1 MQFRHFIDCGIW
13 VIPQRLVYGECT
25 AHNNFG
31 RLREDDLFMLFKIN
45 IRLFYAERRVLTTLL
60 KSDDAFAEQPLYFGN
75 QEGSE
80 NFAKSNYL
88 LWYYALRLSANVEN
102 ESLDKHPF
110 AY

>member
-1 MQFRHFIDCGIW
+1 MTFSCYLKLILDFLCRAACLI
-13 VIPQRLVYGECT
+13 
-25 AHNNFG
+25 
-31 RLREDDLFMLFKIN
+31 
-45 IRLFYAERRVLTTLL
+45 LTTLL

-88 LWYYALRLSANVEN
+88 LWCYALRLSANVEN
-102 ESLDKHPF
+102 ESLHKHPF

>member
-1 MQFRHFIDCGIW
+1 M
-13 VIPQRLVYGECT
+13 
-25 AHNNFG
+25 
-31 RLREDDLFMLFKIN
+31 
-45 IRLFYAERRVLTTLL
+45 L

-75 QEGSE
+75 PEGSE

-110 AY
+110 AYLNNLDTIHSETLALLDCKNK